1 MVNFDDPRYSHR
13 CNPLNPSFL
22 SDIADAYESAYVIML
37 NLNKSWIQKQGDF
50 FVESPIVLF
59 AAVIWYLKIYENGK
73 FCTFPHAIELLN
85 KPYSDLF
92 TILTSYRELENYLSP
107 FMDAWKGGAMEQLQ
121 GQIASAKILL
131 SRLISPALY
140 WIMTGDDFTLDT

>member
-1 MVNFDDPRYSHR
+1 MINFDDPRYSHR

-73 FCTFPHAIELLN
+73 E
-85 KPYSDLF
+85 
-92 TILTSYRELENYLSP
+92 LTSCRLTQSYYWVIGDNRAGMSDSRSFGVLPHSHLIGKGVCIGYSRNPEKPFWQSLRTDRFFKTEL
-107 FMDAWKGGAMEQLQ
+107 
-121 GQIASAKILL
+121 
-131 SRLISPALY
+131 
-140 WIMTGDDFTLDT
+140 